1 MGINDDDDDDETDK
15 IPTHHLEFC
24 LLGFCPLGLILHTI
38 MIMVMILMM
47 MMMIRGMI
55 LVVMTIMIMIDKDAM
70 LIRCLCHHSLFN
82 TITQA
87 ITQMRHS
94 HRVEPLE
101 IVI

>member
-55 LVVMTIMIMIDKDAM
+55 LVVMTIMIMIDKDGNADPM
-70 LIRCLCHHSLFN
+70 SLPP
-82 TITQA
+82 Q
-87 ITQMRHS
+87 
-94 HRVEPLE
+94 PLQYDYTNNYTNAPQPLS
-101 IVI
+101 